1 MNYFEEDICERIEL
15 AIGRL
20 SDIEEED
27 LNLQGCVHLD
37 ELKDYFKKVSDFIL
51 YVYDVYNII
60 NTSNLLS
67 LEYLKRINNEL
78 YKDILP
84 GNYEKSFANPDYAVD
99 KLGEDYGKLLSFLY
113 VEVRSIIAYIYEGKM
128 LNFITTVEL
137 FIEIY
142 SMFCDEEAPK
152 SKYIKEAIYYHMYDY
167 VDVLVAE
174 RTLETI
180 SPEYTFATD
189 IIMKSDLSDIRYL
202 YLYGEYIGDRKSVV

>member
-60 NTSNLLS
+60 NTSNQLS

-152 SKYIKEAIYYHMYDY
+152 SKYIKEAIYYHMYD
-167 VDVLVAE
+167 
-174 RTLETI
+174 
-180 SPEYTFATD
+180 
-189 IIMKSDLSDIRYL
+189 
-202 YLYGEYIGDRKSVV
+202 